1 MLVGENVRLIPCDD
15 TIFEAVKMG
24 DGVLS
29 QVIGANVPKHW
40 TEFREAF
47 APAYRSWKE
56 NPSLRDWWTY
66 LIIHIQDN
74 LLIGSC
80 GYKGGPDENGTVEI
94 GYEIKSNY
102 RNRGYGK
109 EVARLLTQNAL
120 ESGLVTRVIAHTL
133 PFENPSTSV
142 LKSAGYRMV
151 SEVQDEAEGLVWK
164 WEYNP
169 AQ

>member
-66 LIIHIQDN
+66 LIIHNQDN

-120 ESGLVTRVIAHTL
+120 ESGVVTRVIAHTL